1 MIIILTTYI
10 GSYFYGKKRRKT
22 NQHNVILSSNK
33 NLPSNSKESD
43 VVNIITLNLDKIKSN
58 IQLQGF
64 NPIEYVINSY
74 YNYCDCNSFSDLKCP
89 CCGNHSLKFHKIYNR
104 NLTYYYNGKMYN
116 VIIKI
121 TVCICEHCSNIKG
134 NQKYHAILPDF
145 ILPYIIYESSTI
157 MKALADYYNGVK
169 SKQILERLEIRHKL
183 LYDWI
188 KKLNAYSQVA

>member
-183 LYDWI
+183 L
-188 KKLNAYSQVA
+188 